1 MTFLRVKSTRDRE
14 YLYLVE
20 TRWDRTRGH
29 PRQRVLQ
36 YLGPLERVRADDI
49 PAPHLT
55 PKVRASLARLQEDQ
69 RVRRAPAERA
79 ITDAFL
85 SALLAGDVRNARAA
99 ARKAIRAS
107 GLDGFYGRTLPE
119 AFRRIGD
126 GWEAG
131 RFSVPQEHLA
141 TAAAVRVIEHL
152 TNALPPPAPGAPEVL
167 LAVPEGET
175 HALALA
181 LAEGL
186 LLQRGFRP
194 LNLAGTAPASAV
206 VEFARERRPSA
217 VLISV
222 TGPRLLGSARTL
234 AAQIMAASPG
244 SHVAI
249 GGQAVAVLPRGAPG
263 SGVEIVTTTLP
274 RFLSDWSSM
283 AVPRVRPRQRISPG
297 RRARRPFGRSA

>member
-20 TRWDRTRGH
+20 NRWEPALGR

-36 YLGPLERVRADDI
+36 YLGPLERVRAEEI
-49 PAPHLT
+49 PTPYRT
-55 PKVRASLARLQEDQ
+55 PKIRASLARLQEAQ
-69 RVRRAPAERA
+69 RVGRAPAELA
-79 ITDAFL
+79 LAEAFL
-85 SALLAGDVRNARAA
+85 SAILVGDVRSARTA
-99 ARKAIRAS
+99 ARNAVRAS

-119 AFRRIGD
+119 VFRRIGD

-141 TAAAVRVIEHL
+141 TAAAGRVIEHL
-152 TNALPPPAPGAPEVL
+152 TNGLPPPAVGAPEVL

-175 HALALA
+175 HTLALS

-194 LNLAGTAPASAV
+194 LNLAGTAPAGAV
-206 VEFARERRPSA
+206 VAFAIERRPVA

-222 TGPRLLGSARTL
+222 TGPRLLGVARTL
-234 AAQIMAASPG
+234 GARIKVASPG
-244 SHVAI
+244 SRVAI
-249 GGQAVAVLPRGAPG
+249 GGQAVAVLPPRPDG
-263 SGVEIVTTTLP
+263 SGVEILTSTLP
-274 RFLSDWSSM
+274 EFLSDWD
-283 AVPRVRPRQRISPG
+283 AATVPRAPPRVRGSPG
-297 RRARRPFGRSA
+297 RRARGPPGSSA